1 MNKTQLIEGLA
12 KLLAESDTKS
22 PQNGAIL
29 TELTKI
35 DNAVKQIKSLLT
47 SGKKTRKHT
56 RIGHKRRSKYQA
68 QINNAAA
75 YILKSGSAAL
85 KNMRVTMNWTPLEYC
100 AVKSALENHPDVIVT
115 RNEYGEVQYMSKV
128 HA

>member
-1 MNKTQLIEGLA
+1 MNKTQLIEGLG
-12 KLLAESDTKS
+12 KLFAESDTKS

-47 SGKKTRKHT
+47 NGKKTRKHT
-56 RIGHKRRSKYQA
+56 RIGHKRGTKYQTQVNYA
-68 QINNAAA
+68 VD
-75 YILKSGSAAL
+75 YIKKSGSAML
-85 KNMRVTMNWTPLEYC
+85 KDMRVTMGWNRLSYNG
-100 AVKSALENHPDVIVT
+100 VKSALENHPDVIAT